1 MPTALLVDDEPN
13 LRRHLADKLA
23 RLWPELTIA
32 GNAGN
37 GREALALAAE
47 LAPDVVF
54 LDIRMPGQSGLE
66 VAAALPA
73 GTRVVFVTAY
83 DDHAVDAFEAAA
95 VDYLLKPVSDERLA
109 ATVDRLRAGEPDGE
123 RVSRLLRDLLEQAPA
138 RYLQWLR
145 IGRGDAV
152 DLVPV
157 SAVVYFKSDHKYTTV
172 CTAREEHVIR
182 TPLAELERTLDPERF
197 WRIHRSTI
205 VAADQILEA
214 RRDLR
219 GRWLLK
225 LRNRPETLRV
235 SQRYAHR
242 FRQM

>member
-109 ATVDRLRAGEPDGE
+109 ATVDRLRAGAPDGE
-123 RVSRLLRDLLEQAPA
+123 HVSRLLRDLLEQAPA

-157 SAVVYFKSDHKYTTV
+157 SGVVYFKSDHKYTTV
-172 CTAREEHVIR
+172 CTARDEHVIR
-182 TPLAELERTLDPERF
+182 TPLAELERTLDPNRF

>member
-37 GREALALAAE
+37 GRDAIALAAE
-47 LAPDVVF
+47 VEPDIVF

-66 VAAALPA
+66 VAAALPS
-73 GTRVVFVTAY
+73 GTRIVFVTAY
-83 DDHAVDAFEAAA
+83 DDYAVEAFEAAA
-95 VDYLLKPVSDERLA
+95 VDYLLKPVSDDRLA
-109 ATVDRLRAGEPDGE
+109 ATVDRLRAAAPGEE
-123 RVSRLLRDLLEQAPA
+123 RVSRLLRDLLEQAPQ
-138 RYLQWLR
+138 RHLQWLR
-145 IGRGDAV
+145 VGRGDTV
-152 DLVPV
+152 NLVPV
-157 SAVVYFKSDHKYTTV
+157 SAVCYFKSDQKYTTA
-172 CTAREEHVIR
+172 CTAGDEHVIR

-219 GRWLLK
+219 GRWVLT
-225 LRNRPETLRV
+225 LRNRPESLRV